1 MALEQYKTQVLLLH
15 SEQSTLDSLS
25 TGFNERYS
33 VHMAT
38 SGIEALNV
46 FTETPVHVIVSAQ
59 DLPGMSGLDALR
71 EAKKRSPTTIG
82 ILLAGDDPEE
92 GLEALVSDK
101 EVFQIV
107 HGDVTPDGLRTLIDS
122 ATQRARILAM
132 SESANDSAA
141 NVDHPSTEHIVME
154 TSENGSTIISDG
166 TGQMPALQPNKIS
179 VSPDSGSRNVD
190 ILVLTKDDEFLATI
204 KDSARGLHNVHHAVT
219 PSQSEEII
227 KGHKVGILVTD
238 AAMVGSNIEVLTQRL
253 RQNVPRLVAVVAGRR
268 DDGELLMDL
277 INRGHV
283 YRFLLKPVSPGRA
296 RLAIEASI
304 KHHLDADD
312 KAFKSAPKKA
322 QAEPKPKP
330 NAKAAPDTRPKVAK
344 PAPINV
350 SRDDSLL
357 DEGLDAAFDEGN
369 SFTETMT
376 GIAVTFG
383 KKITAVAETIT
394 SRSKPEPEEAR
405 LTPKISKP
413 EPVEATQTPK
423 VSKPKPEAAPP
434 APVESK
440 RPAPIETNP
449 PVDTMPPLL
458 SLSESTSGLMQNPK
472 MLGMAAAAVI
482 VISGIAWFALS
493 SDDAPPVE
501 VNVDAAAPT
510 SVVESN
516 VPPAPTPAFEGTET
530 TDFLAAARNA
540 RDTGQLISPPGENAV
555 ELYVSALQD
564 APNDTVV
571 ASELDAVIEQ
581 VFAIAESAILRQELA
596 DASTALQ
603 LLYFASPDNTRLPF
617 LSAQLTQ
624 LQVRSTLEEARIAI
638 AESRFED
645 AANYIANARILAGP
659 DATEVSALADALET
673 AQAKQQSGEVI
684 AKANAR
690 LDQDQLI
697 APPNDN
703 ARYYFQLALAND
715 PANTAARQGMTI
727 IASKLALQARVAIDD
742 GQLTNAED
750 LIRNARALDPSS
762 AELAASVIAL
772 DNAKAAKAQ
781 SALDA
786 QAEVE
791 RQAEQ
796 QRIAEEQR
804 VAEQQRIAD
813 EQREAEEQR
822 IAAAAVVAAAA
833 VSSSSGNTDTGS
845 RNAETPGT
853 NSEQTADVSRGTD
866 APTQDS
872 NTVDSNP
879 QDSGVAS
886 GATAAVALNTSSA
899 TTPEVAQPI
908 QVSTTADADAGD
920 TSASRSTRIEMVPVS
935 SLTRVNYVAPKY
947 PRSARRRNV
956 TGAVEVSFRVL
967 GNGTVSDVVVANSTP
982 GTTFDKAALDA
993 VAQWRFEPVIEN
1005 GESVEKVTAVRL
1017 SFDLQ

>member
-25 TGFNERYS
+25 TGFNEKYS

-71 EAKKRSPTTIG
+71 EAKKRSPSTIG

-219 PSQSEEII
+219 PTQSEEII
-227 KGHKVGILVTD
+227 KGHKVGVLVTD

-253 RQNVPRLVAVVAGRR
+253 RQNVPRLVAIVAGRR

-322 QAEPKPKP
+322 QAKPKPKP
-330 NAKAAPDTRPKVAK
+330 VAKAAPETRPKVAK

-383 KKITAVAETIT
+383 SKITAVAETIT
-394 SRSKPEPEEAR
+394 SRSKPKPEEAR
-405 LTPKISKP
+405 QTPKISKP
-413 EPVEATQTPK
+413 EPVEARQTPK
-423 VSKPKPEAAPP
+423 ISEPEPVETRQTPRASKPKPKAAPP

-440 RPAPIETNP
+440 RPAPINTEP
-449 PVDTMPPLL
+449 PVDTTPSLL
-458 SLSESTSGLMQNPK
+458 SLSESTSGLMQNPR
-472 MLGMAAAAVI
+472 MLGIAAAAVI

-501 VNVDAAAPT
+501 ANVDATAPT

-516 VPPAPTPAFEGTET
+516 VPPAPTPAFDGTEI

-540 RDTGQLISPPGENAV
+540 RDAGQLISPPGENAV

-564 APNDTVV
+564 APGDTAV

-581 VFAIAESAILRQELA
+581 VFAIAESAILQQELA

-624 LQVRSTLEEARIAI
+624 LQVRSTLDQARTAI

-645 AANYIANARILAGP
+645 AANYIANAKILAGP
-659 DATEVSALADALET
+659 DATEVS
-673 AQAKQQSGEVI
+673 
-684 AKANAR
+684 
-690 LDQDQLI
+690 
-697 APPNDN
+697 
-703 ARYYFQLALAND
+703 
-715 PANTAARQGMTI
+715 MTI

-742 GQLTNAED
+742 GQFTNAED

-772 DNAKAAKAQ
+772 DNARDAKAQ

-786 QAEVE
+786 QADAD
-791 RQAEQ
+791 RRAEQ

-822 IAAAAVVAAAA
+822 IAAAALVAAAA
-833 VSSSSGNTDTGS
+833 VSSSSGNTDTGG
-845 RNAETPGT
+845 RNAETSGT

-872 NTVDSNP
+872 NTVDSNQ

-899 TTPEVAQPI
+899 ATPEVAQPI
-908 QVSTTADADAGD
+908 QASTTDDAGAGD
-920 TSASRSTRIEMVPVS
+920 TSASQSARVEMVPVS

-956 TGAVEVSFRVL
+956 TGSVDVSFRVL
-967 GNGTVSDVVVANSTP
+967 ANGTVSDVVVANSTP
-982 GTTFDKAALDA
+982 GSTFDQAALDA

-1005 GESVEKVTAVRL
+1005 GQSVEKLTAVRL